1 MITKWSGITYRY
13 KDLYGHL
20 HCFKDKQKAKESYRK
35 FLHENELYNG
45 CWLGDKGK
53 YEPLYCYMYGSK
65 TSRVDV

>member
-45 CWLGDKGK
+45 CWLGDNHYIVICMGPKH
-53 YEPLYCYMYGSK
+53 L
-65 TSRVDV
+65 V